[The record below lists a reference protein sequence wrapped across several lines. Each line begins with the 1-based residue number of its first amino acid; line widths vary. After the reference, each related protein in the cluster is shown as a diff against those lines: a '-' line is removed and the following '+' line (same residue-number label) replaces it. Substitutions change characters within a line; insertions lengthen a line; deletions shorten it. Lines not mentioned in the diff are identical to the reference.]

1 MVRLAYKPSCAKIM
15 AQISSIED
23 LSNWMHANLIED
35 VECITADMNGV
46 PRGKIIPADRFLKM
60 VETGRDLRMPEII
73 YAMTITGD
81 YPEEDIATDP
91 RVIDINFVPDL
102 ATIRLVPWYDEPTAQ
117 VICDAVYVG
126 GAPVAISPRQVLKF
140 VIQQYKDRGLT
151 PVVAPELEFYF
162 VDKNL
167 DPDVPLQAPIGRS
180 GRRATAK
187 AGYGI
192 EAANEYDP
200 IIEDVYEWADA
211 QELRVDT
218 LSHESGTAQ
227 MEINFSH
234 GDPLGRADQVM
245 LFKRTVRE
253 AALKHDI
260 YATFMAKPIEDQP
273 GSSLHL
279 HVSLLDQQG
288 QNIFADADGQFS
300 TSFLNFIGGLQAY
313 MAAAMPLLAP
323 NVNSYR
329 RFRKFLDAPIN
340 THWSRDNRTV
350 GLRVPLSD
358 AQSTRVENRVAGADA
373 NPYLAI
379 AATLACG
386 LLGLTEEIEAQPP
399 FDGDAYNK
407 AHTLPRTL
415 YDALWRFNQA
425 RSLHAVLGEP
435 FVVAVNQVKET
446 ELDHYQ
452 GVVSSWEREYLL
464 LNV

>member
-1 MVRLAYKPSCAKIM
+1 M
-15 AQISSIED
+15 AQISIIQD
-23 LSNWMHANLIED
+23 LANWMQAHAIQD

-60 VETGRDLRMPEII
+60 VETGRELRMPEII

-81 YPEEDIATDP
+81 YPEEDVATDP

-102 ATIRLVPWYDEPTAQ
+102 STARLVPWYDEPTAQ
-117 VICDAVYVG
+117 VICDAVYVDG
-126 GAPVAISPRQVLKF
+126 TPVAISARQVLKH
-140 VIQQYKDRGLT
+140 VMNQYKALGLT
-151 PVVAPELEFYF
+151 PVVAPEVEFYL

-167 DPDVPLQAPIGRS
+167 DPDLPLQPPIGRS

-200 IIEDVYEWADA
+200 IIEDIYEWADA
-211 QELRVDT
+211 QDLQLDT

-227 MEINFSH
+227 MEINFEH
-234 GDPLGRADQVM
+234 GDPVERADQTM

-273 GSSLHL
+273 GSALHL
-279 HVSLLDQQG
+279 HVSVIDQDG
-288 QNIFADADGQFS
+288 NNIFATEDGVF
-300 TSFLNFIGGLQAY
+300 TEAFMHYIGGLQHY

-340 THWSRDNRTV
+340 THWSQDNRTV

-358 AQSTRVENRVAGADA
+358 PQATRVENRVAGADA
-373 NPYLAI
+373 NPYLAT

-386 LLGLTEEIEAQPP
+386 LLGLMEKIDAQPP
-399 FDGDAYNK
+399 VDGDAYTK

-415 YDALWRFNQA
+415 YDALWRFNLA
-425 RSLHAVLGEP
+425 KSMHSVLGEA

-452 GVVSSWEREYLL
+452 GVISSWEREYLL